1 MANRN
6 FNGVQINSS
15 VTIVEKA
22 KSDIADVRNRIVKYD
37 EEGSI
42 ALAESG
48 GDVPIGIAIIEAGIN
63 DISGAESGK
72 VCAGDDVDIQIK
84 DIGYII
90 AGDYIEKGNYVAAGP
105 EGKAVKAKDGDFA
118 LGIAIGEAAEGE
130 FCRVLISRTVC
141 TKATPENGADHIT
154 FNRSD
159 ETGYGTKKVSD
170 IVGSDVKIDWN
181 GTKGKVT
188 GTFPKVEDWKELPKE
203 PKSGHF
209 FAVKIKCSGYCVS
222 IRQRT
227 SSLCPG
233 TVKLL
238 LNSTSPM
245 RNLNNHK
252 EDFENGKKNSSKHPG
267 RYCKGCFQT
276 AYGAFQYGA
285 CILSE

>member
-22 KSDIADVRNRIVKYD
+22 KSDIADVRNRIMKYD

-42 ALAESG
+42 VLAESG

-63 DISGAESGK
+63 DISGVESGK

-90 AGDYIEKGNYVAAGP
+90 AGEYIEKGNYVAAGP

-154 FNRSD
+154 FNLSD

-209 FAVKIKCSGYCVS
+209 FAVKINEKY
-222 IRQRT
+222 
-227 SSLCPG
+227 
-233 TVKLL
+233 K
-238 LNSTSPM
+238 
-245 RNLNNHK
+245 
-252 EDFENGKKNSSKHPG
+252 GKKFTFYEDGVEKSSTDSATEDEMFWVLRIDTTKNFKFVSG
-267 RYCKGCFQT
+267 D
-276 AYGAFQYGA
+276 
-285 CILSE
+285 SEVIAELDFTDAKLK